1 MKTGSSSRLLLYQP
15 ALPHQPIAVVQEY
28 YPAQGETVATNQ
40 DISPNSGQID
50 CGISGYT
57 YGNTVATQ
65 WLRRPEGQEVAANAS
80 LKTIAPQP
88 FLAVLTSSCLE

>member
-1 MKTGSSSRLLLYQP
+1 MITGSSSRLLLYQP
-15 ALPHQPIAVVQEY
+15 AFPHQPIAVVQEY
-28 YPAQGETVATNQ
+28 YPAQGETVETNR

-65 WLRRPEGQEVAANAS
+65 WLRRPEGQEVAANAN
-80 LKTIAPQP
+80 LKTTAPQL
-88 FLAVLTSSCLE
+88 FLTISISSYLE